1 VSLIYYSHLFVLPI
15 FYAGKTTV
23 FEIFL
28 YLIKQPAM
36 SILASLIIFFFIGT
50 IILSAANYVAN
61 REAVVTN
68 ELSDIV
74 FNRNGELDYNED
86 YFEDSN
92 NEEYLKNIL

>member
-1 VSLIYYSHLFVLPI
+1 
-15 FYAGKTTV
+15 
-23 FEIFL
+23 
-28 YLIKQPAM
+28 M
-36 SILASLIIFFFIGT
+36 SILSSLIIFFFIGT